1 MQLFY
6 TALKH
11 ISGLALLFFSITL
24 IIVITDLENI
34 PNVPPQSWLIKFG
47 LIAGFFFINKTCNKR
62 ISELQQSAE

>member
-34 PNVPPQSWLIKFG
+34 PNVPLQSWLIKFG

-62 ISELQQSAE
+62 ILELQQSAD